1 MIEKIQIIPND
12 FKESFENMPLESIG
26 RLTLA
31 LFRYAND
38 EDTDEILKGDR
49 IAEVI
54 FPTLKA
60 HIERHEE
67 YRKTKAESGRKGG
80 KNGGAPIGNSNAS
93 KTKQNKAEQSKTKQN
108 KPPNPNPNPNPNPI
122 NKRQYGVCEN
132 VLLTEEEYQKIVSA
146 GYTELIDE
154 LSLYISSKGAKYKSH
169 YSTILAWARRREK
182 ENKNK
187 VVQFSGD
194 NAKNQFN
201 RFPQRTDAYDYDKL
215 IKN

>member
-1 MIEKIQIIPND
+1 MTDFIIHLD
-12 FKESFENMPLESIG
+12 DYGK
-26 RLTLA
+26 T
-31 LFRYAND
+31 
-38 EDTDEILKGDR
+38 LKGMKDE
-49 IAEVI
+49 EVGELI
-54 FPTLKA
+54 KA
-60 HIERHEE
+60 IISHIEGIEPEISSPTVQAVYPIMAGRVDRDIA
-67 YRKTKAESGRKGG
+67 YRKKASEFG
-80 KNGGAPIGNSNAS
+80 KLGGAPIGNSNA
-93 KTKQNKAEQSKTKQN
+93 KKRVNKGNTRVKQGSDKGKQT
-108 KPPNPNPNPNPNPI
+108 PNPNPNPKPI
-122 NKRQYGVCEN
+122 NKRQYGVREN

-154 LSLYISSKGAKYKSH
+154 LSLYIDSKGAKYKSH

-201 RFPQRTDAYDYDKL
+201 RFTQRTDDYDYSKL

>member
-26 RLTLA
+26 RLALA

-67 YRKTKAESGRKGG
+67 YRKAKAESGRKGG

-108 KPPNPNPNPNPNPI
+108 KPPNPNPNPNPI
-122 NKRQYGVCEN
+122 NKRPYGVCEN

-201 RFPQRTDAYDYDKL
+201 RFTQRTDDYDYDKL